1 MSKEKL
7 LSILDAATP
16 QPLAIAL
23 RRASRAK
30 PLPESVARFNARSTP
45 LPDPGICFTLK
56 VDRDTGRVCL
66 FTAAGQ
72 EWFTNGAAL
81 FTALLR
87 KTPQTKTE
95 TTEEFLAR
103 GGVIQQIAPGRA
115 LDGFRAES
123 QKLHA
128 NKHSKE
134 R

>member
-16 QPLAIAL
+16 QPLALAL
-23 RRASRAK
+23 RRAQRAK
-30 PLPESVARFNARSTP
+30 PLPESVARFNARNTP
-45 LPDPGICFTLK
+45 LPDTGICFTLK

-81 FTALLR
+81 FAALLR
-87 KTPQTKTE
+87 KNPQTKTE

-103 GGVIQQIAPGRA
+103 GGVIHQIAPGRA
-115 LDGFRAES
+115 LDGFRAEG